1 MESLRRTPF
10 PTDGYLTQQAIL
22 LSNKAVHKGEFSRL
36 KIIIVLEVWL
46 LLTPNFKQDSHYYF
60 QL

>member
-22 LSNKAVHKGEFSRL
+22 LSNKAQGWIFKRL